1 MSSKRLPKWLSWALQ
16 KVFSA
21 FVVFGFHHNEIVEV
35 RMLMKM
41 SKKCGGFTLV
51 ELLVVIAI
59 IGTLVGL
66 LLPAVQS
73 AREAARRSACTNNTK
88 QLGLAVLNFESTR
101 KRLPAAGDRATG
113 TTVASTNSHSW
124 ITMILPYLEETNLYN
139 SMSGS
144 TNRFAN
150 NASSLV
156 DSTAQKQVVLTQLIC
171 PSFAGTTSGGIT
183 CYEGAAGI
191 SEATAESGAPT
202 TGNTGGAIGV
212 DIDSSTAT
220 SKTGILLSQISDGT
234 SKTFSIS
241 EAKNRTSWWDG
252 DKCYNT
258 AQVPAGTLALL
269 TQATGPNSDH
279 QGGIVIHGYV
289 DGHVGAVQRE
299 IDSTLFGALFTRSNG
314 ESTADQ
320 P

>member
-1 MSSKRLPKWLSWALQ
+1 MTISKNR
-16 KVFSA
+16 
-21 FVVFGFHHNEIVEV
+21 
-35 RMLMKM
+35 
-41 SKKCGGFTLV
+41 GGFTLV

-101 KRLPAAGDRATG
+101 KRLPAAGDRTSSATALDG
-113 TTVASTNSHSW
+113 NAHSW

-139 SMSGS
+139 NISSSTGRFSGS
-144 TNRFAN
+144 YAATG
-150 NASSLV
+150 V
-156 DSTAQKQVVLTQLIC
+156 STLAGTTLTQLIC
-171 PSFAGTTSGGIT
+171 PSFAGTTTGGKT
-183 CYEGAAGI
+183 CYEAAAGVEQ
-191 SEATAESGAPT
+191 SALGSPASGEGTAG
-202 TGNTGGAIGV
+202 GGAITLPFG
-212 DIDSSTAT
+212 SESGN
-220 SKTGILLSQISDGT
+220 SKTGIMLAQVTDGT

-241 EAKNRTSWWDG
+241 EAKPSDTNAPTTWGVG
-252 DKCYNT
+252 DRCYNVASTSDATSAAVGSAWTGGT
-258 AQVPAGTLALL
+258 ASML
-269 TQATGPNSDH
+269 TAAGPNSDH

-299 IDSTLFGALFTRSNG
+299 IDTALFLALFSRSNG
-314 ESTADQ
+314 EATADQ

>member
-1 MSSKRLPKWLSWALQ
+1 MTISKNR
-16 KVFSA
+16 
-21 FVVFGFHHNEIVEV
+21 
-35 RMLMKM
+35 
-41 SKKCGGFTLV
+41 GGFTLV

-101 KRLPAAGDRATG
+101 KRLPAAGDRT
-113 TTVASTNSHSW
+113 ASSSLAASDAHSW

-144 TNRFAN
+144 TNRFAG
-150 NASSLV
+150 NATSLANT
-156 DSTAQKQVVLTQLIC
+156 TAQKQVVLTQLIC

-183 CYEGAAGI
+183 CYEGAAGVN
-191 SEATAESGAPT
+191 ETTAESGNPS
-202 TGNTGGAIGV
+202 TGDSTGGGGAIGR
-212 DIDSSTAT
+212 DLDSSTTT
-220 SKTGILLSQISDGT
+220 SKLGVMLSQITDGT
-234 SKTFSIS
+234 SKTFAIS

-252 DKCYNT
+252 TKCYNT
-258 AQVPAGTLALL
+258 AYVGTAPTIASGSVTGGTMALI

-279 QGGIVIHGYV
+279 QGGIVIHGYA

-299 IDSTLFGALFTRSNG
+299 IDTNLFGALFSRSNG